1 MAASFE
7 WKLLSSRRSFVLGP
21 LSQWA
26 NPHGIKESL
35 DCWNLLRSLAEQ
47 QLWAT
52 WALYDPES
60 RTVCRVWH
68 WQHVATCDNNDA
80 ASMSE
85 HLSKTCQR
93 THLGKIARQVLLTEP
108 YDISNDIVMHDMFDF
123 DGVLSLCLC
132 HFYHLWP
139 LWNLWHLCLSQ
150 TNTASQNIA
159 STCRLILEVASHLTA
174 PTFSTAIL
182 PLPSTTIQIHS
193 YNIHAYIYNIQYTI
207 YNIAHV
213 TCVYIYINQISLNI
227 SRSYLSTFSHANAS

>member
-1 MAASFE
+1 
-7 WKLLSSRRSFVLGP
+7 
-21 LSQWA
+21 
-26 NPHGIKESL
+26 
-35 DCWNLLRSLAEQ
+35 
-47 QLWAT
+47 
-52 WALYDPES
+52 
-60 RTVCRVWH
+60 
-68 WQHVATCDNNDA
+68 
-80 ASMSE
+80 MSE

-174 PTFSTAIL
+174 PTFSTVIL

-227 SRSYLSTFSHANAS
+227 SFNILSC